1 MSATREARAKLS
13 LAWLRHDEYTALLA
27 AFGSVEDI
35 VAQPAARLQHLGLS
49 ATKSR
54 RIASPN
60 AARLGATLAW
70 LDAAGHRLVFA
81 GDPDYPPLLTHLAD
95 PPLALY
101 VNGDPAVLNLP
112 ALAVV
117 GSRRPT
123 RGGIA
128 NARHFAAHLGARGFS
143 IVSGLALGIDAAAHE
158 AALETGAA
166 SVAVMGTG
174 IDRIYPAAHR
184 DLARRLAHSGALVS
198 EYPLGT
204 APRRQHFPERNR
216 LITGLSLGTLVVE
229 AARQSGS
236 LISARLAA
244 EQGREVFAI
253 PGSIHNALARGCHQL
268 IRQGARLV
276 ETGDDIVSELG
287 SLVAHLASD
296 PPARS
301 PGASRSPSEVEVS
314 PEPATGEREILLNAM
329 GYDPV
334 SADELRANPSIKSRL
349 TIAELSSMLLILEL
363 EGRIEPLAGGRY
375 ARL

>member
-1 MSATREARAKLS
+1 
-13 LAWLRHDEYTALLA
+13 
-27 AFGSVEDI
+27 
-35 VAQPAARLQHLGLS
+35 
-49 ATKSR
+49 
-54 RIASPN
+54 
-60 AARLGATLAW
+60 
-70 LDAAGHRLVFA
+70 
-81 GDPDYPPLLTHLAD
+81 
-95 PPLALY
+95 
-101 VNGDPAVLNLP
+101 
-112 ALAVV
+112 
-117 GSRRPT
+117 
-123 RGGIA
+123 
-128 NARHFAAHLGARGFS
+128 
-143 IVSGLALGIDAAAHE
+143 
-158 AALETGAA
+158 
-166 SVAVMGTG
+166 MGTG

-184 DLARRLAHSGALVS
+184 DLARRVAHSGALVS

-268 IRQGARLV
+268 IRQGAKLV

-296 PPARS
+296 PRAQS
-301 PGASRSPSEVEVS
+301 PGASRSPGEVEVS
-314 PEPATGEREILLNAM
+314 PEPPTGEREILLNAM

-334 SADELRANPSIKSRL
+334 SADELRENPSIKSRL

-363 EGRIEPLAGGRY
+363 EGRIEQLAGGRY

>member
-1 MSATREARAKLS
+1 MSATREARATLS
-13 LAWLRHDEYTALLA
+13 LAWLRHDEYTALRA

-35 VAQPAARLQHLGLS
+35 VAQPAARLRHLGVS
-49 ATKSR
+49 ATKSQ
-54 RIASPN
+54 RIATPN

-81 GDPDYPPLLTHLAD
+81 GDPDYPPLLARLAD

-101 VNGDPAVLNLP
+101 VNGDPSVLSLP
-112 ALAVV
+112 ALAMV
-117 GSRRPT
+117 GSRHPT

-184 DLARRLAHSGALVS
+184 DLARRVAHGGALVS

-229 AARQSGS
+229 AARRSGS

-268 IRQGARLV
+268 IRQGAKLV
-276 ETGDDIVSELG
+276 ETGDDIVSDLG

-296 PPARS
+296 PPAQS
-301 PGASRSPSEVEVS
+301 PGASRSPSEVEVP

-334 SADELRANPSIKSRL
+334 SADELRENPSIKSRL

-363 EGRIEPLAGGRY
+363 EGRIEQLAGGRY